1 MQKLVNVSA
10 KAAIVNHDKVLI
22 LQCSSTIEPKVEFWD
37 LPGGRVDDDESI
49 GQALTRELKE
59 EILNLG
65 EYKIGK
71 LLYAWRH
78 PNNFADGHGLV
89 IICYKIKAD
98 LTTVDLSEEHSS
110 YRWIGLNEIDKLKAD
125 GPVLSPN
132 AEEVLRLALKP

>member
-1 MQKLVNVSA
+1 MPKLLNVSA
-10 KAAIVNHDKVLI
+10 KAAIVNQDKVLI

-49 GQALTRELKE
+49 EQALKRELKE

-65 EYKIGK
+65 EYSVGK

-78 PNNFADGHGLV
+78 PNNFSDGHGLV
-89 IICYKIKAD
+89 IICYKVEAN
-98 LTTVDLSEEHSS
+98 LTTVNLSDEHSS
-110 YRWIGLNEIDKLKAD
+110 YRWVGIDEIDKLKAD
-125 GPVLSPN
+125 GPVLSAN